1 MVYITTEQIAALN
14 SAAEAALTD
23 LERDDEYAL
32 QVPWKRFKN
41 GTDRNEYL
49 NKRHSAKKA
58 EVKRA
63 FASALKGI
71 GLPRWVGHTLGRV
84 IAADRIV
91 ELGWDAFREV
101 SYFGQSDYGRAA
113 EVADDGDWL
122 LDHNGLRVRIIAA
135 QAAEPCGGIESLHKG
150 RAW

>member
-14 SAAEAALTD
+14 GAAEATLAD

-32 QVPWKRFKN
+32 QIPWKKFRD
-41 GTDRNEYL
+41 GTDRDEYL

-58 EVKRA
+58 EVKA
-63 FASALKGI
+63 LFTSALKGL

-84 IAADRIV
+84 IAADRVV
-91 ELGWDAFREV
+91 ELSWDAFREV
-101 SYFGQSDYGRAA
+101 SFFGQSDYGRAI
-113 EVADDGDWL
+113 EVADDGDWEL
-122 LDHNGLRVRIIAA
+122 NWNGLRVRLIAA